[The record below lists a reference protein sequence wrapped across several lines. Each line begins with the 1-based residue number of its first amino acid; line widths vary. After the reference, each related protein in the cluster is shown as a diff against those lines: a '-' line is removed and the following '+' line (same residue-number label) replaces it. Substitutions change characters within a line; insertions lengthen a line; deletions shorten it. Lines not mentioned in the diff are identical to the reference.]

1 MNFNQIATTLK
12 NLKPAATI
20 ITPSNHGCGLTN
32 NIIKFVAEEWNITPI
47 PVLVYDVLTI
57 KEICGKFTNNPVCL
71 IIEEFNKQ
79 PLITRKFIIN
89 SLIGGDNVLPV
100 GSKIILINDC
110 DNPSVWEAGEFD
122 VEIVNKLCSLHL
134 DRTEPEDGFTFRKV
148 CQYVE
153 NFCNNDKLDYLIKI
167 CQEQKNKLLQTEV
180 HEIVDNLH
188 REKIELKE
196 TDEKTF
202 FDK

>member
-1 MNFNQIATTLK
+1 MNFEQIATTLK

-32 NIIKFVAEEWNITPI
+32 NIIKFVAEEWNITPV

-57 KEICGKFTNNPVCL
+57 KEICGKFTTNPVCL
-71 IIEEFNKQ
+71 IIEDFNKQ

-89 SLIGGDNVLPV
+89 NLIGGDNVLPV

-110 DNPSVWEAGEFD
+110 DNPSVWESGEFD
-122 VEIVNKLCSLHL
+122 VEIVNKLCSLRL

-153 NFCNNDKLDYLIKI
+153 MFCDKDKLDYLMKV
-167 CQEQKNKLLQTEV
+167 CQEKKQELLQKEV
-180 HEIVDNLH
+180 HSTM
-188 REKIELKE
+188 EKINSIQNFVV
-196 TDEKTF
+196 TS
-202 FDK
+202 

>member
-47 PVLVYDVLTI
+47 PVMVYDVLTI
-57 KEICGKFTNNPVCL
+57 KEICGKFNNNPVCL

-89 SLIGGDNVLPV
+89 SLIGGEDVLPV

-110 DNPSVWEAGEFD
+110 DNPLMLVLAVSPVRLMFMD
-122 VEIVNKLCSLHL
+122 KFSIVVAAMFS
-134 DRTEPEDGFTFRKV
+134 PA
-148 CQYVE
+148 
-153 NFCNNDKLDYLIKI
+153 FCVLTM
-167 CQEQKNKLLQTEV
+167 LLGKPPIQC
-180 HEIVDNLH
+180 H
-188 REKIELKE
+188 
-196 TDEKTF
+196 
-202 FDK
+202 

>member
-1 MNFNQIATTLK
+1 MDFNQIATTLK
-12 NLKPAATI
+12 KLNPAATI

-71 IIEEFNKQ
+71 IIEDFNKQ

-89 SLIGGDNVLPV
+89 NLIGGDNVLPV

-110 DNPSVWEAGEFD
+110 DNPSVWESGEFD
-122 VEIVNKLCSLHL
+122 VEIVNKLCSLRL

-153 NFCNNDKLDYLIKI
+153 MFCDKDKLDYLMKV
-167 CQEQKNKLLQTEV
+167 CQEKKQELLQKEV
-180 HEIVDNLH
+180 HSTM
-188 REKIELKE
+188 EKINSIQNFVV
-196 TDEKTF
+196 TS
-202 FDK
+202 

>member
-12 NLKPAATI
+12 KLNPAATI
-20 ITPSNHGCGLTN
+20 ITPSNHGCGLSN
-32 NIIKFVAEEWNITPI
+32 NIIKFVVEEWKITPI

-57 KEICGKFTNNPVCL
+57 KEICCKFTNNPVCL
-71 IIEEFNKQ
+71 IIEDFNKQ

-89 SLIGGDNVLPV
+89 NLIGGDNVLPV

-110 DNPSVWEAGEFD
+110 DNPSVWESGEFD

-134 DRTEPEDGFTFRKV
+134 DCTEPEDGFTFRKV

-153 NFCNNDKLDYLIKI
+153 IFCDNDKLDYLIKI
-167 CQEQKNKLLQTEV
+167 CQEKKNKLLQTEV
-180 HEIVDNLH
+180 HDIIDNLH

-202 FDK
+202 WDK